1 MDINRIPLLTYSY
14 LFAMKKHCLLIILF
28 LIFILFTDNLYAQK
42 FEAIGPKYP
51 VKQKPSEIG
60 AVRVNFDLLP
70 TTMSFDLPW
79 TYCMVTENNIKLSN
93 LAAETYDPR
102 DFDGTGGLASF
113 EPGMDVE
120 GRYVRAW
127 IEHQSDARIVVR
139 VRYALANNL
148 YDIAHPD
155 IPSGSPYGKGDWTDE
170 WHYIYPDG
178 TNIRHMKI
186 YTGLAPV
193 SRPFGFDREPP
204 STVHEFME
212 SVVIG
217 EPGHIPTDDIETDAL
232 TLFKMFGG
240 HSEDLIDEGIST
252 TISFDPYPD
261 DYGEFRDANIV
272 LFNLKSTYKP
282 YIIGM
287 PYGVRMQ
294 PYMPEDDLPF
304 VFQTWG
310 NPPEDGY
317 ASAFG
322 HIINYWHYRR
332 TDNVLEQ
339 IYLSGMTNNPDPQE
353 ELLALAWS
361 WITDPP
367 LRMDGLEDE
376 YGVYTYDP
384 AQKAYIVPRKSRGPV
399 MLEWMLDK
407 PDDGPMHIINP
418 TFIVKDWDREGFEL
432 KINGKLVEPGS
443 DFRVGYEDTSTG
455 SDLVL
460 WIKMHVQEAVEFE
473 LSPLNE

>member
-1 MDINRIPLLTYSY
+1 LRNEKAS
-14 LFAMKKHCLLIILF
+14 H
-28 LIFILFTDNLYAQK
+28 K
-42 FEAIGPKYP
+42 FP
-51 VKQKPSEIG
+51 VKQKPEEVG
-60 AVRVNFDLLP
+60 AIRVNFDLLP
-70 TTMSFDLPW
+70 TAMSFDLPW
-79 TYCMVTENNIKLSN
+79 TYCMVTENNIKFAN

-113 EPGMDVE
+113 EPGMDDE

-139 VRYALANNL
+139 IRYALNNNL
-148 YDIAHPD
+148 GDIAHPD

-178 TNIRHMKI
+178 TNIRRMRI

-217 EPGHIPTDDIETDAL
+217 QPGHVPTDDIEIEAL

-240 HSEDLIDEGIST
+240 HSE
-252 TISFDPYPD
+252 
-261 DYGEFRDANIV
+261 
-272 LFNLKSTYKP
+272 
-282 YIIGM
+282 
-287 PYGVRMQ
+287 
-294 PYMPEDDLPF
+294 
-304 VFQTWG
+304 
-310 NPPEDGY
+310 
-317 ASAFG
+317 
-322 HIINYWHYRR
+322 
-332 TDNVLEQ
+332 
-339 IYLSGMTNNPDPQE
+339 
-353 ELLALAWS
+353 ELVSLAWS

-384 AQKAYIVPRKSRGPV
+384 AQKAYIVPRKGRGPV
-399 MLEWMLDK
+399 RLEWMLDE
-407 PDDGPMHIINP
+407 PEDGPMHIINP
-418 TFIVKDWDREGFEL
+418 AFIIKDWDREGFVL
-432 KINGKLVEPGS
+432 KMNGKLVERGR
-443 DFRVGYEDTSTG
+443 DFRAGYEDTPTG

-460 WIKMHVQEAVEFE
+460 WIRMHAQEAVEFE
-473 LSPLNE
+473 LSPLKE

>member
-1 MDINRIPLLTYSY
+1 
-14 LFAMKKHCLLIILF
+14 MKKQARNLLILLF
-28 LIFILFTDNLYAQK
+28 LILVLSPDNLRAQK
-42 FEAIGPKYP
+42 FEAVGPTYP
-51 VKQKPSEIG
+51 VKQKPEEVG
-60 AVRVNFDLLP
+60 AVKVNFDLLP

-79 TYCMVTENNIKLSN
+79 TYCMVTENNIKFAN

-113 EPGMDVE
+113 EPGMDDE

-139 VRYALANNL
+139 VRYALNNNL

-178 TNIRHMKI
+178 TNIRHMRI

-193 SRPFGFDREPP
+193 SRPFGFNREPP

-217 EPGHIPTDDIETDAL
+217 QRGHIPTDDIEIDAL
-232 TLFKMFGG
+232 TLIRMFGG
-240 HSEDLIDEGIST
+240 HSEELIEEGIST
-252 TISFDPYPD
+252 TISFKPYPE
-261 DYGEFRDANIV
+261 DYGEFRDANVV
-272 LFNLKSTYKP
+272 LFNLKSEYKP
-282 YIIGM
+282 FIIAM

-310 NPPEDGY
+310 SPPERGY
-317 ASAFG
+317 ATAFG

-339 IYLSGMTNNPDPQE
+339 IYLSGMTNNSDPQE
-353 ELLALAWS
+353 ELVSLAWS

-367 LRMDGLEDE
+367 LRMDGLEDQ

-384 AQKAYIVPRKSRGPV
+384 AQKAYIVPRKGRGPV
-399 MLEWMLDK
+399 RLEWMLDE
-407 PDDGPMHIINP
+407 PEDGPMNIINP
-418 TFIVKDWDREGFEL
+418 AFIVKDWDVEGVEL
-432 KINGKLVEPGS
+432 KMNGKHVEPGR
-443 DFRVGYEDTSTG
+443 DFRVGYEDTPTG

-460 WIKMHVQEAVEFE
+460 WIRMHAREAVEFE
-473 LSPLNE
+473 LSPLPK

>member
-1 MDINRIPLLTYSY
+1 
-14 LFAMKKHCLLIILF
+14 MKKQARKLLIF
-28 LIFILFTDNLYAQK
+28 LVLSLIVSGVNAQARK
-42 FEAIGPKYP
+42 FEAIGPTFP
-51 VKQKPSEIG
+51 LKQKPEELG

-79 TYCMVTENNIKLSN
+79 TYCMVTENNIKFAN

-113 EPGMDVE
+113 EPGMDDE

-139 VRYALANNL
+139 VRYALNNNL
-148 YDIAHPD
+148 MDIAHPD

-178 TNIRHMKI
+178 TNIRHMRI

-217 EPGHIPTDDIETDAL
+217 QKGHVPTDDIEIDAL
-232 TLFKMFGG
+232 TLIKMFGG
-240 HSEDLIDEGIST
+240 HSEELIEEGIST
-252 TISFDPYPD
+252 NITFDPYPE
-261 DYGEFRDANIV
+261 DYGEFRDANVV
-272 LFNLKSTYKP
+272 LFNLKSEYKP
-282 YIIGM
+282 FIIAM

-310 NPPEDGY
+310 NPPDEGY
-317 ASAFG
+317 ATAFG

-332 TDNVLEQ
+332 SDKVLEQ
-339 IYLSGMTNNPDPQE
+339 IYLSGMTNNPDPHD
-353 ELLALAWS
+353 ELVSLAWS

-367 LRMDGLEDE
+367 LRMKGLEDE

-384 AQKAYIVPRKSRGPV
+384 AQKAYIVPRKGRGPV
-399 MLEWMLDK
+399 SLEWILDE
-407 PDDGPMHIINP
+407 PEDGPTNIINP
-418 TFIVKDWDREGFEL
+418 AFIIKDWDREGFEL
-432 KINGKLVEPGS
+432 NVDGKRMEPGT
-443 DFRVGYEDTSTG
+443 DFRVGYENTPTG

-460 WIKMHVQEAVEFE
+460 WIRMHAREAVEFE
-473 LSPLNE
+473 LSPL